1 MIRSVAMQ
9 SFKGQDRTVDLQ
21 PRAVVTGPNGAGKS
35 AIADAIRFALLGFV
49 PDAGRLPAQTVK
61 FASGPEMSVTL
72 QIGEKTLRRSLPA
85 TTRKA
90 SAYASWVP
98 PSESTESHALNIL
111 RMVGHDTDEAAE
123 SLDLR
128 QLLRAGP
135 AIRAQ
140 RINALLDA
148 TSGDAAARW
157 TKLRALILHRLTGA
171 PAEVAAAVAES
182 HLTPAQKAALDKIGE
197 RQLREWLALGID
209 EAIEQ
214 AKRGK
219 KTATEAAKAFVTKP
233 SGWCRRPSAEVDAER
248 QKVAQEAAQLL
259 VRIEQAA
266 GAAKARAASETL
278 LAGLRAVT
286 GDPVALRAQAA
297 AIADPAEIPAP
308 ALMATPAADPRPD
321 ELEAQARAKLDSR
334 PEIPS
339 TKPAEANL
347 AAAEAAL
354 RLALESPWREVERIA
369 QDIRNAA
376 ATDIGEGAYLVWVD
390 LLLSL
395 ASKHGGN
402 AAALDTAVKAAVL
415 ALSEARDAAESAKS
429 TRAQLAD
436 EAKRLRSEADELR
449 AADRARQADVAATN
463 AKIMSEFD
471 ANRASRSVIV
481 SVNAT
486 TRLQLCAQADAIER
500 ARLQLAAEEAKLA
513 ALPEATVDVELL
525 RAKHGELTK
534 RYAEL
539 GQEFAHAQTVE
550 RDTEAN
556 AKAQA
561 DQMLADTTRDVW
573 AAYQWALETF
583 RATDMA
589 ERSGPIIT
597 KMVAFFAA
605 AGLQV
610 TPYMRA
616 TKASVEFGW
625 TRDGLEVSIDTMS
638 GSETV
643 IYCTALAAAV
653 IGLRAPVLKVLLIEA
668 AEVGDLWDA
677 LLAGLSSVDA
687 DNVIVTT
694 CHPVTIPVGWQS
706 IECQRAETV
715 GTF

>member
-1 MIRSVAMQ
+1 MLHQMPNAT
-9 SFKGQDRTVDLQ
+9 QDWV
-21 PRAVVTGPNGAGKS
+21 NG
-35 AIADAIRFALLGFV
+35 
-49 PDAGRLPAQTVK
+49 
-61 FASGPEMSVTL
+61 
-72 QIGEKTLRRSLPA
+72 
-85 TTRKA
+85 
-90 SAYASWVP
+90 
-98 PSESTESHALNIL
+98 
-111 RMVGHDTDEAAE
+111 
-123 SLDLR
+123 
-128 QLLRAGP
+128 LRA
-135 AIRAQ
+135 
-140 RINALLDA
+140 LA
-148 TSGDAAARW
+148 TAHGGDAAA
-157 TKLRALILHRLTGA
+157 L
-171 PAEVAAAVAES
+171 AVAV
-182 HLTPAQKAALDKIGE
+182 
-197 RQLREWLALGID
+197 D
-209 EAIEQ
+209 EAN
-214 AKRGK
+214 
-219 KTATEAAKAFVTKP
+219 AAFL
-233 SGWCRRPSAEVDAER
+233 
-248 QKVAQEAAQLL
+248 AAC
-259 VRIEQAA
+259 
-266 GAAKARAASETL
+266 
-278 LAGLRAVT
+278 
-286 GDPVALRAQAA
+286 D
-297 AIADPAEIPAP
+297 
-308 ALMATPAADPRPD
+308 
-321 ELEAQARAKLDSR
+321 
-334 PEIPS
+334 
-339 TKPAEANL
+339 
-347 AAAEAAL
+347 AAEA
-354 RLALESPWREVERIA
+354 
-369 QDIRNAA
+369 
-376 ATDIGEGAYLVWVD
+376 
-390 LLLSL
+390 
-395 ASKHGGN
+395 
-402 AAALDTAVKAAVL
+402 VKA
-415 ALSEARDAAESAKS
+415 

-436 EAKRLRSEADELR
+436 DAKRLRSEADELR

-463 AKIMSEFD
+463 AKILTEFD

-500 ARLQLAAEEAKLA
+500 AQLQLAAEEAKLA
-513 ALPEATVDVELL
+513 ALPEATVDVDSL
-525 RAKHGELTK
+525 RVKHGELTK

-643 IYCTALAAAV
+643 LYCTALAAAV
-653 IGLRAPVLKVLLIEA
+653 IGLRAPALKVLLIEA

-694 CHPVTIPVGWQS
+694 CHPVAIPVGWQS